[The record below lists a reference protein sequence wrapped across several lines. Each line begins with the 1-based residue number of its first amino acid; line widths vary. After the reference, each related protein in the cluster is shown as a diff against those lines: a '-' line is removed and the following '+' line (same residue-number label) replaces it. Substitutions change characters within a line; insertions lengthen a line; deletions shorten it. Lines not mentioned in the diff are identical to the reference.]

1 MKKLFLNFMFAASL
15 LFSAGVSFVSCTDD
29 EGPDNG
35 DQDTPLL
42 EGEVIKGNDTP
53 TPIKCYEGD
62 ETVLSEYGV
71 QIVKGVTLD
80 NEIRFECIPGASAKS
95 YRLDIIPLAK
105 AYDMIYTANYDE
117 INNGKVMTVEETAQA
132 LKDLLF
138 AEGGAAGYTF
148 APSDKMTD
156 YATGHEFNWVA
167 DGYSQFTIVPDA
179 EYLIVAVGCSD
190 ENGANGRD
198 MSILCVETTPKDLI
212 GDPIVKV
219 KGEVKRGWSA
229 FGFDMEANAD
239 AKYYY
244 LFPIGT
250 KDMNNYVDKYGEKT
264 FVDMIRFSQYPSD
277 ATKGNLSAQYPLWLD
292 PSEEI
297 TIITIG
303 ADENYV
309 VNDMEKTSFYMP
321 QKPADRVMPKKGM
334 SRVTWNQELTSAS
347 VVNFNIEFDK
357 EISLIRYK
365 LMSKS
370 EWEDMANDPEAQAK
384 LADELTYN
392 GGWVEKNPNYK
403 LNVIGEDDYEVAGE
417 AGTTTSKQYIIPA
430 GSENYLVWTCQNGFE
445 DYNKELEACYFKT
458 DEWSRDLWGWDEDN
472 LWCTFESTTR
482 GITLLVEPT
491 DNTAFYYHRMIP
503 EDRNFELGTDEQI
516 HAAFDFMFEE
526 DGAYYNFT
534 DPWAYEKGTP
544 EWKEQNSFPYMG
556 LEPGKKYD
564 IMVIGETWDG
574 KLLFPQIVYAE
585 TEANEGG
592 LDPQMTITDAKYGF
606 DPLWG
611 YNTFSVTYKP
621 IKDVRM
627 YYHGIF
633 DRNKADMK
641 STYADEVTY
650 WKEIIVNGEDGTGN
664 PFQSDREKN
673 QFAAI
678 NEWSTSDY
686 KLAMC
691 LPYGKGDVKGEL
703 SMVAFDVKELRVI
716 TDLSEIWPDY
726 EPASAAT
733 ASVATKPVS
742 ANLFTATERIKK
754 NQEEAEAF
762 LQSLRKIRGF
772 DKYQWTPSIKAPAPI
787 SINGEP
793 VVK

>member
-1 MKKLFLNFMFAASL
+1 MFAASL
-15 LFSAGVSFVSCTDD
+15 LLSAGVSFVSCSDD
-29 EGPDNG
+29 KGPDG
-35 DQDTPLL
+35 GEPEPPLL
-42 EGEVIKGNDTP
+42 EGEVIMGKDTP
-53 TPIKCYEGD
+53 TPIKCYEG
-62 ETVLSEYGV
+62 ETPITEYGV
-71 QIVKGVTLD
+71 QIIPGVTLD
-80 NEIRFECIPGASAKS
+80 NELRFECIPGSSAKS

-105 AYDMIYTANYDE
+105 AYDMIYSANYDD

-132 LKDLLF
+132 IKDLIF
-138 AEGGAAGYTF
+138 SEGGAAGFTF

-167 DGYSQFTIVPDA
+167 DGYSQFTVVPDA

-190 ENGANGRD
+190 EGGANGRD
-198 MSILCVETTPKDLI
+198 MSISYVKTTPKDLI
-212 GDPIVKV
+212 GDPMVTV

-229 FGFDMEANAD
+229 FGFDMEANED

-250 KDMNNYVDKYGEKT
+250 KDLNNYLDKYGEKT

-277 ATKGNLSAQYPLWLD
+277 ATAGNLSAQYPLWLD

-309 VNDMEKTSFYMP
+309 VNDMQKTSFYMP

-357 EISLIRYK
+357 EISLIRYR
-365 LMSKS
+365 LMTKS
-370 EWEDMANDPEAQAK
+370 EWEAIKDDSEAQAE
-384 LADELTYN
+384 LANELTYN

-403 LNVIGEDDYEVAGE
+403 LSIVGEDDYEVTGD

-445 DYNKELEACYFKT
+445 DFTTELEACYFKT
-458 DEWSRDLWGWDEDN
+458 DEWTRDLTGWEDDP
-472 LWCTFESTTR
+472 LDCTYESTTT
-482 GITLLVEPT
+482 GITLKVEPT

-503 EDRNFELGTDEQI
+503 EDREFELGTDEQI
-516 HAAFDFMFEE
+516 NAAFDFMFEE
-526 DGAYYNFT
+526 NGAYYNFT
-534 DPWAYEKGTP
+534 DPWEYPKDTP
-544 EWKEQNSFPYMG
+544 EYTDQNSFPYTG

-564 IMVIGETWDG
+564 IMVIGETWEG
-574 KLLFPQIVYAE
+574 KLLFPQIVYAQ
-585 TEANEGG
+585 TKQRAEGG
-592 LDPQMTITDAKYGF
+592 DDPQMTITNAKYGF
-606 DPLWG
+606 DSLWG

-627 YYHGIF
+627 FYYGIF
-633 DRNKADMK
+633 NRNASDLK
-641 STYADEVTY
+641 SSYADEEAY
-650 WKEIIVNGEDGTGN
+650 WRDIIVNGEDGEGN
-664 PFQSDREKN
+664 NYQSDKEKN
-673 QFAAI
+673 QFAKI
-678 NEWSTSDY
+678 SEETYSDY

-691 LPYGKGDVKGEL
+691 LPYGKGDIKGEL
-703 SMVAFDVKELRVI
+703 SMVAFDGKKLEVI
-716 TDLSEIWPDY
+716 TDLRNIWPDA
-726 EPASAAT
+726 PAPKALP
-733 ASVATKPVS
+733 ATKGVS
-742 ANLFTATERIKK
+742 VNLFTATERIKK

-772 DKYQWTPSIKAPAPI
+772 DKYQWTPSLKAPAPI
-787 SINGEP
+787 
-793 VVK
+793 K

>member
-1 MKKLFLNFMFAASL
+1 MFAASL
-15 LFSAGVSFVSCTDD
+15 LLSAGVSFVSCSDD
-29 EGPDNG
+29 KGPDG
-35 DQDTPLL
+35 GEPEPPLL
-42 EGEVIKGNDTP
+42 EGEVIMGKDTP
-53 TPIKCYEGD
+53 TPIKCYEG
-62 ETVLSEYGV
+62 ETPITEYGV
-71 QIVKGVTLD
+71 QIIPGVTLD
-80 NEIRFECIPGASAKS
+80 NELRFECIPGSSAKS

-105 AYDMIYTANYDE
+105 AYDMIYSANYDD

-132 LKDLLF
+132 IKDLLF

-167 DGYSQFTIVPDA
+167 DGYSQFTVVPDA

-190 ENGANGRD
+190 EGGANGRD
-198 MSILCVETTPKDLI
+198 MSISYVKTTPKDLI
-212 GDPIVKV
+212 GDPMVTV

-229 FGFDMEANAD
+229 FGFDMEANED

-250 KDMNNYVDKYGEKT
+250 KDLNNYLDKYGEKT

-277 ATKGNLSAQYPLWLD
+277 ATAGNLSAQYPLWLD

-309 VNDMEKTSFYMP
+309 VNDMQKTSFYMP

-357 EISLIRYK
+357 EISLIRYR
-365 LMSKS
+365 LMTKS
-370 EWEDMANDPEAQAK
+370 EWEAIMDDPEAQAE
-384 LADELTYN
+384 LANELTYN

-403 LNVIGEDDYEVAGE
+403 LSIVGEDDYEVAGD

-445 DYNKELEACYFKT
+445 DFTTELEACYFKT
-458 DEWSRDLWGWDEDN
+458 DEWTRDLTGWEDDP
-472 LWCTFESTTR
+472 LYCTYESTTT
-482 GITLLVEPT
+482 GITLKVEPT

-503 EDRNFELGTDEQI
+503 EDREFELGTDEQI
-516 HAAFDFMFEE
+516 NAAFDFMFEE

-534 DPWAYEKGTP
+534 DPWEYPKDTP
-544 EWKEQNSFPYMG
+544 EYTDQNSFPYTG

-564 IMVIGETWDG
+564 IMVIGETWEG
-574 KLLFPQIVYAE
+574 KLLFPQIVCAQ
-585 TEANEGG
+585 TEQRAEGG
-592 LDPQMTITDAKYGF
+592 DDPQMTITDAKYGY
-606 DPLWG
+606 DPLWT

-627 YYHGIF
+627 FYYGIF
-633 DRNKADMK
+633 NRSESDMK
-641 STYADEVTY
+641 SSYADEEAY
-650 WKEIIVNGEDGTGN
+650 WRDIIVNGEDGTGN

-673 QFAAI
+673 QFAKI
-678 NEWSTSDY
+678 SEETYSDY

-691 LPYGKGDVKGEL
+691 LPYGKGDIKGEL
-703 SMVAFDVKELRVI
+703 SMVAFDGRKQEVI
-716 TDLSEIWPDY
+716 TDLRNIWPDA
-726 EPASAAT
+726 PAPKALP
-733 ASVATKPVS
+733 ATKGVS
-742 ANLFTATERIKK
+742 VNLFTATERIKK

-772 DKYQWTPSIKAPAPI
+772 DKYQWTPSLKAPAPI
-787 SINGEP
+787 
-793 VVK
+793 K